1 MAADASPPPDAQRD
15 DDEAMPLLKAAEAL
29 LRDLP
34 GLLTDRI
41 HLFSLE
47 VRRAMAALAQMV
59 VLGLLA
65 AIFCATAWLAL
76 WVGIVEALV
85 TAGMPRVW
93 ACVLTVGVNLV
104 AAAWAGLRAR
114 ALAPLLA
121 MPATLRR
128 LSDSDA
134 RERELMREL
143 ERQQQLRQQQAQE
156 RAGQPQP

>member
-1 MAADASPPPDAQRD
+1 MAADASPPPEAPRD
-15 DDEAMPLLKAAEAL
+15 DDEAMPLLRAAAAL

-34 GLLTDRI
+34 GVLTDRI
-41 HLFSLE
+41 HLLSLE

-65 AIFCATAWLAL
+65 AIFCATAWLGL
-76 WVGIVEALV
+76 WVGITAVLMDAGLSRPWACALV
-85 TAGMPRVW
+85 
-93 ACVLTVGVNLV
+93 VGVNIV
-104 AAAWAGLRAR
+104 AALLVGLRAR

-121 MPATLRR
+121 LPATLRR

-143 ERQQQLRQQQAQE
+143 ERQQQQQQQQAQE
-156 RAGQPQP
+156 RAG

>member
-1 MAADASPPPDAQRD
+1 MAADASPPPEGQRD
-15 DDEAMPLLKAAEAL
+15 EDEEQPLFSAAAAL

-76 WVGIVEALV
+76 WVGITAALV
-85 TAGMPRVW
+85 DAGLSRPW
-93 ACVLTVGVNLV
+93 ACALVVGVNLF
-104 AAAWAGLRAR
+104 AALWAGLRVR

-143 ERQQQLRQQQAQE
+143 ERHREQQRAQRE
-156 RAGQPQP
+156 GQPQP